1 MVSPNSRF
9 ISSVRNQGEY
19 FDEEILEKVNNK
31 YYTPTEFQK
40 ALNELSTKK

>member
-1 MVSPNSRF
+1 MVSPNPRF

-31 YYTPTEFQK
+31 IIPQPNSKTH
-40 ALNELSTKK
+40 LMN